1 MTTQSST
8 LHAHRVFQGLSD
20 PGLSCAMQDGIAVAE
35 RHWQTHYYMYYYF
48 AVVGTDSG
56 GSWLPWN
63 VTDTNLHSM
72 QQPGEGPDS
81 VLVC

>member
-8 LHAHRVFQGLSD
+8 LRAHRVFQVLSG
-20 PGLSCAMQDGIAVAE
+20 PGLSCAMQDGIAAVG
-35 RHWQTHYYMYYYF
+35 RHWQRHYYMYYYF
-48 AVVGTDSG
+48 AVVRTDSG

-63 VTDTNLHSM
+63 VTDTNLRST
-72 QQPGEGPDS
+72 QKPEEDPDS